1 MTGAERPAVEWEGVM
16 IFDVTLKDYLKEID
30 EASLL
35 TAEEE
40 YQYGRR
46 VVDENDPW
54 AREQLVRSNLRLVVN
69 IAKKYAGRGIGLS
82 DLIEEGNLG
91 LIKAVDYF
99 DPE

>member
-1 MTGAERPAVEWEGVM
+1 MAEVERLAAGREGTIV
-16 IFDVTLKDYLKEID
+16 FDITLKDYLKEID

-40 YQYGRR
+40 YQYGKK

-69 IAKKYAGRGIGLS
+69 IAK
-82 DLIEEGNLG
+82 
-91 LIKAVDYF
+91 
-99 DPE
+99 